1 VPPKLILA
9 SASPRRREMLAGL
22 GVEYEAVATAVE
34 ELTAGAAPEEL
45 VVENARRKAVVGLR
59 LAADPPGSV
68 ALGVDTEVVL
78 DGRLLGKAV
87 REEEARERLAALSG
101 RTHEVLSGVCL
112 VSGDRVW
119 GSTGS
124 AGTSPH
130 STPEEA
136 ERVGV
141 ARSLVT
147 FIDLKDRTLERYIA
161 SGEWRD
167 RAGAYAIQGLGSTL
181 VARLEGDFSN
191 VVGLP
196 LQLLLELAPE
206 LFPAVSRQSSA

>member
-1 VPPKLILA
+1 MILA
-9 SASPRRREMLAGL
+9 SASPRRREMLAAL
-22 GVEYEAVATAVE
+22 GVEFEAVAPEAE
-34 ELTAGAAPEEL
+34 ELTSGAAPEEL
-45 VVENARRKAVVGLR
+45 VVENARRKALAGLE
-59 LAADPPGSV
+59 LAGRPGHV

-78 DGRLLGKAV
+78 DGTLLGKAV
-87 REEEARERLAALSG
+87 REEEARARLVSLSG
-101 RTHEVLSGVCL
+101 RTHEVLSGVVL
-112 VSGDRVW
+112 AAADDRVW
-119 GSTGS
+119 DSTS
-124 AGTSPH
+124 ISRPSPH
-130 STPEEA
+130 STPRRA
-136 ERVGV
+136 ERSGV

-147 FIDLKDRTLERYIA
+147 FIDLDDLTVERYLA

-206 LFPAVSRQSSA
+206 LFSAVSSGSSA